1 MKRVLC
7 FILTS
12 ILILNTVIT
21 PEISARAQTADEAA
35 AGARAT
41 VATETD
47 TVDTA
52 ATRTAAM
59 SRADK
64 ILGLEEYDEYGIGE
78 SDADIYEY
86 QMNLTYPA
94 DYMVE
99 AARKNLGFEGCV
111 FILNN
116 IFQEDAT
123 LNFSYYYELV
133 LMSLLFEQAKDAS
146 FLDVNEVENQKEV
159 VELSQDFWEKFG
171 LESDVDDEIDA
182 LEKLK
187 KLSPDDFSQQEYL
200 DGLKNIKVLQENK
213 EILGIILEVAEDAA
227 DVLEYAQGLQRV
239 VDLRE
244 EIITFLGEMEKF
256 SDNEYMIRALE
267 DIREIYKA
275 QQTDPDNVENIIQ
288 KKASKRYLSRMIRNM
303 IGLGWDE
310 LVKKDPEF
318 FGVIDVVLGCEIF
331 TVEQL
336 LCPEALSDSYAKMSA
351 VWELEE
357 AAREALLDVGEKY
370 KQNRENV
377 TDVTRTLAGVF
388 DAGWNFFTVLLDAD
402 CLSTLLFTK
411 TFYSSGYYNILHN
424 YSGSE
429 DYEDYSKKI
438 KKYQDYLATWKN
450 NISLYMEGLKPEN
463 RKVDGAVF
471 NEYTT
476 EIAVGDVF
484 ILDMQLF
491 PEDASDQYVRYGIV
505 EEEDASE
512 QENTVEDKTVSDEQ
526 LVTENKYVKIEGNKL
541 TALLPGTVQIE
552 GIAGDSR
559 KRDVMTIDIAMGGMS
574 SKGLRFR
581 VEDGKAII
589 TGYEGTDTKVTV
601 EDYIQ
606 GVGSMAMFPV
616 TAIESFADED
626 GNNHTVKEIVLSPSV
641 TEISDRAFYQCSSLE
656 KINLENVEKVGDFAF
671 AECSSIKDVKLAKV
685 SEIGDA
691 AFMQC
696 NNLEEVAL
704 KNKND
709 TVIGSSVFAD
719 CSSLRK
725 VDLSESVLKIIPQN
739 FCSGC
744 SKLKEVIWS
753 ENLEGIQ
760 EGGFYKCGFE
770 EMVLP
775 ETIEFLG
782 PSAISGCKNLKILV
796 LPASINNMMESPLI
810 YQNSDNTLYYM
821 EKDSYVH
828 NLFRN
833 WINKGYHFYI
843 RMMEHLSTEKTA
855 YTISVGETITIP
867 YRKNPILTG
876 EVITFTSSDP
886 SIASITPDGILTAK
900 KPGTVVLTLISS
912 YGQTF
917 SGCKVTVTAGSGSGQ
932 NGSQSGA
939 GTGSGTP
946 GSSTN
951 SSAPSNGDSSSGGSS
966 SSTGQNGEGV
976 IKAKNIKKA
985 KKSKKIKTVTVGK
998 PVRLKVKLNPANATE
1013 KPVWTSS
1020 KPKVATVS
1028 PDGKVTPKKKGKTK
1042 ITAQIANGKKV
1053 TWKIKVKELKAKKIS
1068 LNKKKATL
1076 HAGETLKLKAKLK
1089 PKGSTAKIKWKSS
1102 KKKVASVS
1110 KNGTVTA
1117 RKKGKTVI
1125 TAQLPNGKKAKC
1137 KITVKK
1143 AAPQNGGS
1151 TGGNKNNGN
1160 TGGSNGQN
1168 HTGGNSNNS
1177 NTPGGGTVTQPGG
1190 DTGNRPG
1197 ENPGSGSGTSGDSQN
1212 PGGDSSGDENVPT
1225 KLTLATDN
1233 LTLKGRWQTITLSA
1247 EEETETSVGDELEIT
1262 AEPDSFYG
1270 DSQILD
1276 AEITEGNDMQR
1287 IHWSSADET
1296 IVKVYNGG
1304 LIRGVR
1310 TGTTTVTATTTDG
1323 TTAQCQVTV
1332 EDADLQWESSDTEVA
1347 EISSVDSDG
1356 RTAHITAGE
1365 EGTADITVYSG
1376 SYQSTCHLTVS
1387 ADGTDPEEPT
1397 DPTDPTDSTEP
1408 TEPTDPTDSTEPTE
1422 PTDPTDS
1429 TEPTEP
1435 TDPDDSNDPV
1445 NPDAQP
1451 ISTKEGLKA
1460 IANDLDGD
1468 YILTNDIDI
1477 SGENWTPIG
1486 TIEEPFKGTLDGDGH
1501 TISGLTIEGDPFTAA
1516 GEYHYGLFGKIEGSS
1531 SEEIAEISDLTLEG
1545 NITLNGSTNQVISTE
1560 ELSIKRRIHTGAFAG
1575 DANGWV
1581 RFNNCKSTVAI
1592 VADIIAQA
1600 EKDAVTLY
1608 AGGITGGSNA
1618 SSTIYFDKCV
1628 NEGTLNL
1635 QIHGGRS
1642 ADIYAGGIIGRGV
1655 INMVAENCQND
1666 GKVLVKAQ
1674 TAETETVWQS
1684 VTAIAGGISADL
1696 LIADIIGCSNH
1707 ADISCFA
1714 NMASVKSM
1722 MGDYCLAGG
1731 LIGWKREGNTIQEGS
1746 NMGKTSAS
1754 SPNEVIT
1761 TYSGE
1766 IYAYPVG

>member
-1 MKRVLC
+1 MKRVLG
-7 FILTS
+7 FILTL
-12 ILILNTVIT
+12 ILILNTVVT
-21 PEISARAQTADEAA
+21 PGISVRAEESSWMP
-35 AGARAT
+35 
-41 VATETD
+41 V
-47 TVDTA
+47 
-52 ATRTAAM
+52 RTSAM

-64 ILGLEEYDEYGIGE
+64 ILGLLEYDEHGISE

-86 QMNLTYPA
+86 QVNLKYPTA
-94 DYMVE
+94 YLVE
-99 AARKNLGFEGCV
+99 AAEERFGFTDLMTV
-111 FILNN
+111 VNKFNN
-116 IFQEDAT
+116 EEFRLHPE
-123 LNFSYYYELV
+123 YYYEAA
-133 LMSLLFEQAKDAS
+133 LMSLLFEQAGDSS
-146 FLDVNEVENQKEV
+146 FLECNQQDVLAES
-159 VELSQDFWEKFG
+159 SQAAGDLLNYAVGE
-171 LESDVDDEIDA
+171 EADA
-182 LEKLK
+182 LEELK
-187 KLSPDDFSQQEYL
+187 KEKPDKFTEQEYL
-200 DGLKNIKVLQENK
+200 DSLNGLKKIENGAVILSKILGYAQDAYDVVLYAKNLEKILNLQE
-213 EILGIILEVAEDAA
+213 ET
-227 DVLEYAQGLQRV
+227 
-239 VDLRE
+239 
-244 EIITFLGEMEKF
+244 ITFLMEMKSRTNDINIKTAIDTVLNVYEANQSRPDDLINIIIQMDSTTMAFEKLAWT
-256 SDNEYMIRALE
+256 ALE
-267 DIREIYKA
+267 TTWDVICASVPALKIIDLAVGISGFVSEYAFASDAISDAYAKLEAIFQLESIARETIKDMGEEYTNTRA
-275 QQTDPDNVENIIQ
+275 GGSDSVEELAEVFNV
-288 KKASKRYLSRMIRNM
+288 
-303 IGLGWDE
+303 GWD
-310 LVKKDPEF
+310 
-318 FGVIDVVLGCEIF
+318 
-331 TVEQL
+331 
-336 LCPEALSDSYAKMSA
+336 
-351 VWELEE
+351 
-357 AAREALLDVGEKY
+357 
-370 KQNRENV
+370 
-377 TDVTRTLAGVF
+377 
-388 DAGWNFFTVLLDAD
+388 FFTVLLDAD
-402 CLSTLLFTK
+402 CQASLFFAK
-411 TFYSSGYYNILHN
+411 ATFNAGVADFDIWALF
-424 YSGSE
+424 SGSGGYDE
-429 DYEDYSKKI
+429 FAGYI
-438 KKYQDYLATWKN
+438 RNYQGTIARWKN
-450 NISLYMEGLKPEN
+450 AVNMYMEGLKPEN
-463 RKVDGAVF
+463 RKVDGATFREDYV
-471 NEYTT
+471 EM
-476 EIAVGDVF
+476 EPGDTY
-484 ILDMQLF
+484 ILNMDLL
-491 PEDASDQYVRYGIV
+491 PEDAVDKYIRYGIV
-505 EEEDASE
+505 SDDRPAGDTGLVAS
-512 QENTVEDKTVSDEQ
+512 NDV
-526 LVTENKYVKIEGNKL
+526 VKIEGNKL
-541 TALLPGTVQIE
+541 TALAQGTVEIE
-552 GIAGDSR
+552 GLAGDVGM
-559 KRDVMTIDIAMGGMS
+559 RDTMIVYVGDDDMITSD
-574 SKGLRFR
+574 GLLYRI
-581 VEDGKAII
+581 EDGKRVII
-589 TGYEGTDTKVTV
+589 TGYEGDAARV
-601 EDYIQ
+601 EIPSYID
-606 GVGSMAMFPV
+606 GLPV
-616 TAIESFADED
+616 VEVETFTGENGRNI
-626 GNNHTVKEIVLSPSV
+626 TVKEVILPDSV
-641 TEISDRAFYQCSSLE
+641 TRIWNYAFYQCVSLQKINLEKVNYVGEYAFAYCSRLENVVFRSYPYLTALNQYAFAQCTSLQSIDLSSAGRMIPKGLCYGCTSLKKVIFPEDLLRIYDRAFY
-656 KINLENVEKVGDFAF
+656 N
-671 AECSSIKDVKLAKV
+671 
-685 SEIGDA
+685 
-691 AFMQC
+691 
-696 NNLEEVAL
+696 
-704 KNKND
+704 
-709 TVIGSSVFAD
+709 
-719 CSSLRK
+719 
-725 VDLSESVLKIIPQN
+725 
-739 FCSGC
+739 
-744 SKLKEVIWS
+744 
-753 ENLEGIQ
+753 
-760 EGGFYKCGFE
+760 CGFE
-770 EMVLP
+770 ELYLP
-775 ETIEFLG
+775 KYIMFLDEG
-782 PSAISGCKNLKILV
+782 CISHCENLRKIYIPDNSLV
-796 LPASINNMMESPLI
+796 IPDAPEQFINAE
-810 YQNSDNTLYYM
+810 DTVH
-821 EKDSYVH
+821 YVKEGSGIH
-828 NLFRN
+828 NLLEKWN
-833 WINKGYHFYI
+833 SEGYDFKI
-843 RMMEHLSTEKTA
+843 AFTREL
-855 YTISVGETITIP
+855 TIPQSSYRIAVGESVNVSYDQSPVMSDEIFI
-867 YRKNPILTG
+867 
-876 EVITFTSSDP
+876 FSSDRP
-886 SIASITPDGILTAK
+886 SIASITPDGVLTGI
-900 KPGTVVLTLISS
+900 KPGKTEIKVESS
-912 YGQTF
+912 YGQE
-917 SGCKVTVTAGSGSGQ
+917 SPRCEVTVTAGSGSGNNPGGGSGSSNSGTNPGEGSSGSGAGQ
-932 NGSQSGA
+932 NGSHS
-939 GTGSGTP
+939 GTGTSSGTS
-946 GSSTN
+946 GSSAN
-951 SSAPSNGDSSSGGSS
+951 SSAPSNGDSLSGGSS
-966 SSTGQNGEGV
+966 SNTGQNGKGV

-985 KKSKKIKTVTVGK
+985 KKSKKIKTATVGK
-998 PVRLKVKLNPANATE
+998 PVRLKVKLSPSNANE
-1013 KPVWTSS
+1013 KITWTSS

-1042 ITAQIANGKKV
+1042 ITARISNGKKV
-1053 TWKIKVKELKAKKIS
+1053 TWKIKVRELKAKKIS

-1102 KKKVASVS
+1102 KKKIASVS

-1117 RKKGKTVI
+1117 RKKGKAVI

-1137 KITVKK
+1137 KVTVKK

-1160 TGGSNGQN
+1160 TGGPNGQN
-1168 HTGGNSNNS
+1168 HTNGNSNNS

-1212 PGGDSSGDENVPT
+1212 PGGESSGDENVPT
-1225 KLTLATDN
+1225 KLTFATDN

-1247 EEETETSVGDELEIT
+1247 EEETEASVGEKLEIT

-1435 TDPDDSNDPV
+1435 TDPDDSDDPV
-1445 NPDAQP
+1445 NPDAQT
-1451 ISTKEGLKA
+1451 ISTKEDLKA

>member
-1 MKRVLC
+1 
-7 FILTS
+7 
-12 ILILNTVIT
+12 
-21 PEISARAQTADEAA
+21 
-35 AGARAT
+35 
-41 VATETD
+41 
-47 TVDTA
+47 
-52 ATRTAAM
+52 M
-59 SRADK
+59 S
-64 ILGLEEYDEYGIGE
+64 
-78 SDADIYEY
+78 
-86 QMNLTYPA
+86 
-94 DYMVE
+94 
-99 AARKNLGFEGCV
+99 
-111 FILNN
+111 
-116 IFQEDAT
+116 
-123 LNFSYYYELV
+123 
-133 LMSLLFEQAKDAS
+133 
-146 FLDVNEVENQKEV
+146 
-159 VELSQDFWEKFG
+159 
-171 LESDVDDEIDA
+171 
-182 LEKLK
+182 
-187 KLSPDDFSQQEYL
+187 
-200 DGLKNIKVLQENK
+200 
-213 EILGIILEVAEDAA
+213 EDAA
-227 DVLEYAQGLQRV
+227 DVLEYAQRLQSV

-244 EIITFLGEMEKF
+244 EIITFLEEMEKV

-267 DIREIYKA
+267 DIRTIYKA
-275 QQTDPDNVENIIQ
+275 QQTNPEIAKNIIQ
-288 KKASKRYLSRMIRNM
+288 SKTDKMSFRRMFRNM
-303 IGLGWDE
+303 IELGWNE
-310 LVKKDPEF
+310 ISKKDPAF
-318 FGVIDVVLGCEIF
+318 FVVDVVLGIEFF

-351 VWELEE
+351 IWELEE
-357 AAREALLDVGEKY
+357 AARAALLGVGERY
-370 KQNRENV
+370 EQNREVV
-377 TDVTRTLAGVF
+377 TEDTKTLAGIF

-402 CLSTLLFTK
+402 CQTTLLFTK
-411 TFYSSGYYNILHN
+411 TFYGSGYYNILHH

-429 DYEDYSKKI
+429 DYGDYSKKI
-438 KKYQDYLATWKN
+438 KKYQDSLAVWKN
-450 NISLYMEGLKPEN
+450 KISLYMEGLKPEN
-463 RKVDGAVF
+463 RKVDGAIF
-471 NEYTT
+471 SEKNT
-476 EIAVGDVF
+476 EIAVGDVY

-505 EEEDASE
+505 EGENVEE
-512 QENTVEDKTVSDEQ
+512 QENIAEDKTISDEK

-559 KRDVMTIDIAMGGMS
+559 QRDVMTINIAMGGVS

-606 GVGSMAMFPV
+606 GIGSMAMFPV

-626 GNNHTVKEIVLSPSV
+626 GNNDTVREIVLSSSV
-641 TEISDRAFYQCSSLE
+641 TEICDRAFYQCSSLE
-656 KINLENVEKVGDFAF
+656 KINLENVEKLGDFAF
-671 AECSSIKDVKLAKV
+671 AECKALKNVGLKNVL
-685 SEIGDA
+685 EIGDA

-696 NNLEEVAL
+696 DNLEEVAL
-704 KNKND
+704 KSKND
-709 TVIGSSVFAD
+709 IVIGSSVFAD
-719 CSSLRK
+719 CISLKK
-725 VDLSESVLKIIPQN
+725 VDLSESALKIIPQN

-744 SKLKEVIWS
+744 SGLKKIVWP

-775 ETIEFLG
+775 ETVEFLG

-796 LPASINNMMESPLI
+796 LPASINNMMEAP
-810 YQNSDNTLYYM
+810 YMYENSEDTLYYM
-821 EKDSYVH
+821 KKGSYVH
-828 NLFRN
+828 NLFRT
-833 WINKGYHFYI
+833 WINDGYSYFI
-843 RMMEHLSTEKTA
+843 RMMEHLSTEKNS
-855 YTISVGETITIP
+855 YSVFVGESLRIP
-867 YRKNPILTG
+867 FRKKPVLSD
-876 EVITFTSSDP
+876 EVITFTSSNP

-1028 PDGKVTPKKKGKTK
+1028 QDGKVTPKKKGKTK

-1068 LNKKKATL
+1068 FNKKKATL

-1089 PKGSTAKIKWKSS
+1089 PKGSTAKTKWKSS

-1117 RKKGKTVI
+1117 RKKGKAVI

-1177 NTPGGGTVTQPGG
+1177 NDPGGSTVTQPGG

-1212 PGGDSSGDENVPT
+1212 PGGDSSGDEKVPT
-1225 KLTLATDN
+1225 RLTLATDN
-1233 LTLKGRWQTITLSA
+1233 LTLKGRWQTITLSV
-1247 EEETETSVGDELEIT
+1247 EEETEASVGEELAIT

-1323 TTAQCQVTV
+1323 TTAQCQVIV

-1356 RTAHITAGE
+1356 RTAHITARK
-1365 EGTADITVYSG
+1365 EGVADITVYSG

-1397 DPTDPTDSTEP
+1397 DPTDSTEPTEPTGPTDSTEP

-1429 TEPTEP
+1429 TEDPTGP

-1451 ISTKEGLKA
+1451 ISTKEDLKA

-1468 YILTNDIDI
+1468 YILANDIDI

-1486 TIEEPFKGTLDGDGH
+1486 TKEKPFTGTLDGNGY
-1501 TISGLTIEGDPFTAA
+1501 TISGLTIKEDSFTPTGD
-1516 GEYHYGLFGKIEGSS
+1516 GYYDSYYGLFGMTNGGRNTDNLV
-1531 SEEIAEISDLTLEG
+1531 DL
-1545 NITLNGSTNQVISTE
+1545 
-1560 ELSIKRRIHTGAFAG
+1560 
-1575 DANGWV
+1575 
-1581 RFNNCKSTVAI
+1581 
-1592 VADIIAQA
+1592 
-1600 EKDAVTLY
+1600 
-1608 AGGITGGSNA
+1608 GGIVGNLLMTN
-1618 SSTIYFDKCV
+1618 
-1628 NEGTLNL
+1628 TLMQCEN
-1635 QIHGGRS
+1635 
-1642 ADIYAGGIIGRGV
+1642 RG
-1655 INMVAENCQND
+1655 N
-1666 GKVLVKAQ
+1666 
-1674 TAETETVWQS
+1674 
-1684 VTAIAGGISADL
+1684 VTAYADVKTDSSV
-1696 LIADIIGCSNH
+1696 IRF
-1707 ADISCFA
+1707 SC
-1714 NMASVKSM
+1714 V
-1722 MGDYCLAGG
+1722 AGG
-1731 LIGWKREGNTIQEGS
+1731 LIGLSGENITITDSVNTGTI
-1746 NMGKTSAS
+1746 TAD
-1754 SPNEVIT
+1754 SPNPSIEA
-1761 TYSGE
+1761 SCGE
-1766 IYAYPVG
+1766 LQGLIR

>member
-331 TVEQL
+331 MVEQL

-833 WINKGYHFYI
+833 WINEGYHFYI

-900 KPGTVVLTLISS
+900 KPGTVVLTLISP

-951 SSAPSNGDSSSGGSS
+951 SSAPSNGDSSSGGFS

-1028 PDGKVTPKKKGKTK
+1028 QDGKVTPEKKGKTK

-1076 HAGETLKLKAKLK
+1076 HPGETLKLKAKLK

-1117 RKKGKTVI
+1117 RKKGKAVI

-1143 AAPQNGGS
+1143 AALQNGGS

-1177 NTPGGGTVTQPGG
+1177 NAPGGGTVTQPGG
-1190 DTGNRPG
+1190 D
-1197 ENPGSGSGTSGDSQN
+1197 SGTSGDSQN
-1212 PGGDSSGDENVPT
+1212 PGGSDTPGGDSQNPGGDSSDEENVPT
-1225 KLTLATDN
+1225 KLTLATDD

-1247 EEETETSVGDELEIT
+1247 GEETEASVGEELAIT

-1356 RTAHITAGE
+1356 RTAHITARKDGV
-1365 EGTADITVYSG
+1365 ADITVYSG

-1408 TEPTDPTDSTEPTE
+1408 TEPTDPTDSTE
-1422 PTDPTDS
+1422 DPTG
-1429 TEPTEP
+1429 P
-1435 TDPDDSNDPV
+1435 TDPDDSDDPV
-1445 NPDAQP
+1445 NPDAKP
-1451 ISTKEGLKA
+1451 ISTAEDLKA

-1468 YILTNDIDI
+1468 YILTDDIDI

-1486 TIEEPFKGTLDGDGH
+1486 TREEPFKGTLDGDGH
-1501 TISGLTIEGDPFTAA
+1501 TISGLTIEEDSFTPT
-1516 GEYHYGLFGKIEGSS
+1516 GTDYYSNHYYYGLFGMV
-1531 SEEIAEISDLTLEG
+1531 AYQVEISHLTVQGKIVITETAEDETIKDRDIFVG
-1545 NITLNGSTNQVISTE
+1545 GFVGDAKRDVQFVDCTSKVNITVNIKQTENGSTTVRAGGINGGDTENNVHIYFTDCCNEGDLDVQIQGRTAWAVIGG
-1560 ELSIKRRIHTGAFAG
+1560 LQG
-1575 DANGWV
+1575 DAGVDVN
-1581 RFNNCKSTVAI
+1581 FYNCKNSGEIRGNGQASSGGVA
-1592 VADIIAQA
+1592 V
-1600 EKDAVTLY
+1600 Y
-1608 AGGITGGSNA
+1608 AGGIVGRFLVSHELLQCENHGDVTAFADTKADDS
-1618 SSTIYFDKCV
+1618 V
-1628 NEGTLNL
+1628 VGTF
-1635 QIHGGRS
+1635 HS
-1642 ADIYAGGIIGRGV
+1642 VAGGIIGYSGKAAV
-1655 INMVAENCQND
+1655 VVTDPLNTGIITAYSQNPKVKVA
-1666 GKVLVKAQ
+1666 
-1674 TAETETVWQS
+1674 
-1684 VTAIAGGISADL
+1684 
-1696 LIADIIGCSNH
+1696 
-1707 ADISCFA
+1707 
-1714 NMASVKSM
+1714 
-1722 MGDYCLAGG
+1722 
-1731 LIGWKREGNTIQEGS
+1731 
-1746 NMGKTSAS
+1746 
-1754 SPNEVIT
+1754 
-1761 TYSGE
+1761 SGE
-1766 IYAYPVG
+1766 IQGKIVQEPW

>member
-1 MKRVLC
+1 MKRVLG
-7 FILTS
+7 FILTW
-12 ILILNTVIT
+12 ILILNTVVT
-21 PEISARAQTADEAA
+21 PGISARAEESSQTP
-35 AGARAT
+35 
-41 VATETD
+41 V
-47 TVDTA
+47 
-52 ATRTAAM
+52 RTYAM

-64 ILGLEEYDEYGIGE
+64 ILGLEQYDEYGISE

-86 QMNLTYPA
+86 QMNLKYPA

-133 LMSLLFEQAKDAS
+133 LMSLLFEQTKDAS

-159 VELSQDFWEKFG
+159 VELSQDFLEKFG

-182 LEKLK
+182 LK
-187 KLSPDDFSQQEYL
+187 KLENLLPDDFSQQDYL
-200 DGLKNIKVLQENK
+200 DGLKKIKVLQENK
-213 EILGIILEVAEDAA
+213 EILGIILSMSEDAA
-227 DVLEYAQGLQRV
+227 DVLEYAQRLQSV

-244 EIITFLGEMEKF
+244 EIITFLEEMEKV

-267 DIREIYKA
+267 DIRTIYKA
-275 QQTDPDNVENIIQ
+275 QQTNPEIAKNIIQ
-288 KKASKRYLSRMIRNM
+288 SKTDKMSFRRMFRNM
-303 IGLGWDE
+303 IELGWNE
-310 LVKKDPEF
+310 ISKKDPAF
-318 FGVIDVVLGCEIF
+318 FVVDVVLGIEFF

-351 VWELEE
+351 IWELEE
-357 AAREALLDVGEKY
+357 AARAALLGVGERY
-370 KQNRENV
+370 EQNREVV
-377 TDVTRTLAGVF
+377 TEDTKTLAGIF

-402 CLSTLLFTK
+402 CQTTLLFTK
-411 TFYSSGYYNILHN
+411 TFYGSGYYNILHH
-424 YSGSE
+424 YSDSE
-429 DYEDYSKKI
+429 DYGDYSKKI
-438 KKYQDYLATWKN
+438 KKYQDSLAVWKN
-450 NISLYMEGLKPEN
+450 KISLYMEGLKPEN
-463 RKVDGAVF
+463 RKVDGAIF
-471 NEYTT
+471 SEKNT
-476 EIAVGDVF
+476 EIAVGDVY

-505 EEEDASE
+505 EGENVEE
-512 QENTVEDKTVSDEQ
+512 QENIAEDKTISDEK

-559 KRDVMTIDIAMGGMS
+559 QRDVMTINIAMGGVS

-606 GVGSMAMFPV
+606 GIGSMAMFPV

-626 GNNHTVKEIVLSPSV
+626 GNNDTVREIVLSSSV
-641 TEISDRAFYQCSSLE
+641 TEICDRAFYQCSSLE
-656 KINLENVEKVGDFAF
+656 KINLENVEKLGDFAF
-671 AECSSIKDVKLAKV
+671 AECKALKNVGLKNVL
-685 SEIGDA
+685 EIGDA

-696 NNLEEVAL
+696 DNLEEVAL
-704 KNKND
+704 KSKND
-709 TVIGSSVFAD
+709 IVIGSSVFAD
-719 CSSLRK
+719 CISLKK
-725 VDLSESVLKIIPQN
+725 VDLSESALKIIPQN

-744 SKLKEVIWS
+744 SGLKKIVWP

-775 ETIEFLG
+775 ETVEFLG

-796 LPASINNMMESPLI
+796 LPASINNMMEAP
-810 YQNSDNTLYYM
+810 YMYENSEDTLYYM
-821 EKDSYVH
+821 KKGSYVH
-828 NLFRN
+828 NLFRT
-833 WINKGYHFYI
+833 WINDGYSYFI
-843 RMMEHLSTEKTA
+843 RMMEHLSTEKNS
-855 YTISVGETITIP
+855 YSVFVGESLRIP
-867 YRKNPILTG
+867 FRKKPVLSD

-886 SIASITPDGILTAK
+886 SIASITLDGMLTGK
-900 KPGTVVLTLISS
+900 KPGTVTLSLKSS

-917 SGCKVTVTAGSGSGQ
+917 SGCKVTVTADSGSAGSG
-932 NGSQSGA
+932 NAGSTA
-939 GTGSGTP
+939 P
-946 GSSTN
+946 GSSAN
-951 SSAPSNGDSSSGGSS
+951 SSAPSNGDYSSGGSS
-966 SSTGQNGEGV
+966 SNTGQNGKGV
-976 IKAKNIKKA
+976 IKAKNIKKT
-985 KKSKKIKTVTVGK
+985 KKSKQIKTAAVGK
-998 PVRLKVKLNPANATE
+998 PVRLKVKLSPANATE

-1028 PDGKVTPKKKGKTK
+1028 QDGKVTPKKKGKTK

-1076 HAGETLKLKAKLK
+1076 HAGETLKLKTKLK

-1110 KNGTVTA
+1110 KSGTVTA
-1117 RKKGKTVI
+1117 RKKGKAVI
-1125 TAQLPNGKKAKC
+1125 MAQLPNGKKAKC

-1177 NTPGGGTVTQPGG
+1177 NAPGGSTVTQPGG

-1247 EEETETSVGDELEIT
+1247 EEETEASVGEELAIT

-1323 TTAQCQVTV
+1323 TTAQCQVIV

-1356 RTAHITAGE
+1356 RTAHITARK
-1365 EGTADITVYSG
+1365 EGVADITVYSG

-1397 DPTDPTDSTEP
+1397 DPTDSTEP
-1408 TEPTDPTDSTEPTE
+1408 TEPTG
-1422 PTDPTDS
+1422 PTDS

-1451 ISTKEGLKA
+1451 ISTKEDLKA

-1468 YILTNDIDI
+1468 YILANDIDI

-1486 TIEEPFKGTLDGDGH
+1486 TKEKPFTGTLDGNGY
-1501 TISGLTIEGDPFTAA
+1501 TISGLTIKEDSFTPTGD
-1516 GEYHYGLFGKIEGSS
+1516 GYYDSYYGLFGMTNGGRNTDNLV
-1531 SEEIAEISDLTLEG
+1531 DL
-1545 NITLNGSTNQVISTE
+1545 
-1560 ELSIKRRIHTGAFAG
+1560 
-1575 DANGWV
+1575 
-1581 RFNNCKSTVAI
+1581 
-1592 VADIIAQA
+1592 
-1600 EKDAVTLY
+1600 
-1608 AGGITGGSNA
+1608 GGIVGNLLMTN
-1618 SSTIYFDKCV
+1618 
-1628 NEGTLNL
+1628 TLMQCEN
-1635 QIHGGRS
+1635 HG
-1642 ADIYAGGIIGRGV
+1642 
-1655 INMVAENCQND
+1655 N
-1666 GKVLVKAQ
+1666 
-1674 TAETETVWQS
+1674 
-1684 VTAIAGGISADL
+1684 VTAYADVKTDSSV
-1696 LIADIIGCSNH
+1696 IRF
-1707 ADISCFA
+1707 SC
-1714 NMASVKSM
+1714 V
-1722 MGDYCLAGG
+1722 AGG
-1731 LIGWKREGNTIQEGS
+1731 LIGLSGENITITDSVNTGTI
-1746 NMGKTSAS
+1746 TAD
-1754 SPNEVIT
+1754 SPNPSIEA
-1761 TYSGE
+1761 SCGE
-1766 IYAYPVG
+1766 LQGLIR

>member
-1 MKRVLC
+1 MKRVLG
-7 FILTS
+7 FILTL
-12 ILILNTVIT
+12 ILILNTVVT
-21 PEISARAQTADEAA
+21 PGISVRAEESSWMP
-35 AGARAT
+35 
-41 VATETD
+41 V
-47 TVDTA
+47 
-52 ATRTAAM
+52 RTSAM

-64 ILGLEEYDEYGIGE
+64 ILGLLEYDEHGISE

-86 QMNLTYPA
+86 QVNLKYPTA
-94 DYMVE
+94 YLVE
-99 AARKNLGFEGCV
+99 AAEERFGFTDLMTV
-111 FILNN
+111 VNKFNN
-116 IFQEDAT
+116 EEFRLHPE
-123 LNFSYYYELV
+123 YYYEAA
-133 LMSLLFEQAKDAS
+133 LMSLLFEQAGDSS
-146 FLDVNEVENQKEV
+146 FLECNQQDVLAES
-159 VELSQDFWEKFG
+159 SQAAGDLLNYAVGE
-171 LESDVDDEIDA
+171 EADA
-182 LEKLK
+182 LEELK
-187 KLSPDDFSQQEYL
+187 KEKPDKFTEQEYL
-200 DGLKNIKVLQENK
+200 DSLNGLKKIENGAVILSKILGYAQDAYDVVLYAKNLEKILNLQE
-213 EILGIILEVAEDAA
+213 ET
-227 DVLEYAQGLQRV
+227 
-239 VDLRE
+239 
-244 EIITFLGEMEKF
+244 ITFLMEMKNRTNDINIKTAIDTVLNVYEANQSRPDDLINIIIQMDSTTMAFEKLAWT
-256 SDNEYMIRALE
+256 ALE
-267 DIREIYKA
+267 TTWDVICASVPALKIIDLAVGISGFVSEYAFASDAISDAYAKLEAIFQLESIARETIKDMGEEYINTRA
-275 QQTDPDNVENIIQ
+275 GGSDSVEELAEVFNV
-288 KKASKRYLSRMIRNM
+288 
-303 IGLGWDE
+303 GWD
-310 LVKKDPEF
+310 
-318 FGVIDVVLGCEIF
+318 
-331 TVEQL
+331 
-336 LCPEALSDSYAKMSA
+336 
-351 VWELEE
+351 
-357 AAREALLDVGEKY
+357 
-370 KQNRENV
+370 
-377 TDVTRTLAGVF
+377 
-388 DAGWNFFTVLLDAD
+388 FFTVLLDAD
-402 CLSTLLFTK
+402 CQASLFFAK
-411 TFYSSGYYNILHN
+411 ATFNAGVADFDIWALF
-424 YSGSE
+424 SGSGGYDE
-429 DYEDYSKKI
+429 FAGYI
-438 KKYQDYLATWKN
+438 RNYQGTIARWKN
-450 NISLYMEGLKPEN
+450 AVNMYMEGLKPEN
-463 RKVDGAVF
+463 RKVDGATFREDYV
-471 NEYTT
+471 EM
-476 EIAVGDVF
+476 EPGDTY
-484 ILDMQLF
+484 ILNMDLL
-491 PEDASDQYVRYGIV
+491 PEDAVDKYIRYGIV
-505 EEEDASE
+505 SDDRPAGDTGLVAS
-512 QENTVEDKTVSDEQ
+512 NDV
-526 LVTENKYVKIEGNKL
+526 VKIEGNKL
-541 TALLPGTVQIE
+541 TALAQGTVEIE
-552 GIAGDSR
+552 GLAGDVGM
-559 KRDVMTIDIAMGGMS
+559 RDTMIVYVGDDDMITSD
-574 SKGLRFR
+574 GLLYRI
-581 VEDGKAII
+581 EDGKRVII
-589 TGYEGTDTKVTV
+589 TGYEGDAARV
-601 EDYIQ
+601 EIPAYID
-606 GVGSMAMFPV
+606 GLPV
-616 TAIESFADED
+616 VEVETFTGENGRNI
-626 GNNHTVKEIVLSPSV
+626 TVKEVILPDSV
-641 TEISDRAFYQCSSLE
+641 TRIWNYAFYQCISLQ
-656 KINLENVEKVGDFAF
+656 KINLEKVNYVGEYAF
-671 AECSSIKDVKLAKV
+671 AYCSRLENV
-685 SEIGDA
+685 
-691 AFMQC
+691 AFWSYPYLTVLNQYAFAQC
-696 NNLEEVAL
+696 
-704 KNKND
+704 
-709 TVIGSSVFAD
+709 T
-719 CSSLRK
+719 SLQAI
-725 VDLSESVLKIIPQN
+725 DLSSAGRMIPKGLCYGCTSLK
-739 FCSGC
+739 
-744 SKLKEVIWS
+744 KVIFP
-753 ENLEGIQ
+753 EDLLRIYDKA
-760 EGGFYKCGFE
+760 FYNCGFE
-770 EMVLP
+770 ELYLP
-775 ETIEFLG
+775 KYIMFLDEG
-782 PSAISGCKNLKILV
+782 CISHCENLRKIYIPDNSLV
-796 LPASINNMMESPLI
+796 IPDAPEQFINAEDTVHYVVEGSMI
-810 YQNSDNTLYYM
+810 HDTLERWNNEGYNFKIAFVEEYPDGL
-821 EKDSYVH
+821 EDS
-828 NLFRN
+828 
-833 WINKGYHFYI
+833 G
-843 RMMEHLSTEKTA
+843 
-855 YTISVGETITIP
+855 
-867 YRKNPILTG
+867 
-876 EVITFTSSDP
+876 SSDLG
-886 SIASITPDGILTAK
+886 SSDDEKNDG
-900 KPGTVVLTLISS
+900 
-912 YGQTF
+912 Q
-917 SGCKVTVTAGSGSGQ
+917 SGSDTDQGGNQSGSGQ

-946 GSSTN
+946 GSSIN
-951 SSAPSNGDSSSGGSS
+951 SSAPSNGDSSSGDSS
-966 SSTGQNGEGV
+966 SNTGQNGRGV
-976 IKAKNIKKA
+976 IKAKNIKKT
-985 KKSKKIKTVTVGK
+985 KKSKQIKTATVGK
-998 PVRLKVKLNPANATE
+998 PVRLKVKLSPANATE

-1028 PDGKVTPKKKGKTK
+1028 QDGKVTPKKKGKTK

-1076 HAGETLKLKAKLK
+1076 HAGETLKLNAKLK

-1117 RKKGKTVI
+1117 RKKGKAVI

-1143 AAPQNGGS
+1143 AALQNGGS

-1168 HTGGNSNNS
+1168 HIGGNSNSS
-1177 NTPGGGTVTQPGG
+1177 NTPGGSAVTQPGG
-1190 DTGNRPG
+1190 GTGNSPG
-1197 ENPGSGSGTSGDSQN
+1197 ENPGGGSGTSGESQN
-1212 PGGDSSGDENVPT
+1212 PGGESSGDENVPT

-1247 EEETETSVGDELEIT
+1247 QEETEVSVGEELEIT
-1262 AEPDSFYG
+1262 AEPDRFYG

>member
-1 MKRVLC
+1 MKRVLG
-7 FILTS
+7 FILTL
-12 ILILNTVIT
+12 ILILNTVVT
-21 PEISARAQTADEAA
+21 PGISVRAEESSWMP
-35 AGARAT
+35 
-41 VATETD
+41 V
-47 TVDTA
+47 
-52 ATRTAAM
+52 RTSAM

-64 ILGLEEYDEYGIGE
+64 ILGLLEYDEHGISE

-86 QMNLTYPA
+86 QVNLKYPTA
-94 DYMVE
+94 YLVE
-99 AARKNLGFEGCV
+99 AAEERFGFTDLMTV
-111 FILNN
+111 VNKFNN
-116 IFQEDAT
+116 EEFRLHPE
-123 LNFSYYYELV
+123 YYYEAA
-133 LMSLLFEQAKDAS
+133 LMSLLFEQAGDSS
-146 FLDVNEVENQKEV
+146 FLECNQQDVLAESSQAAGSLLGFAVGQEKE
-159 VELSQDFWEKFG
+159 
-171 LESDVDDEIDA
+171 A
-182 LEKLK
+182 LEELK
-187 KLSPDDFSQQEYL
+187 KEKPDKFTEQEYL
-200 DGLKNIKVLQENK
+200 DSLNGINKIENGAV
-213 EILGIILEVAEDAA
+213 ILSKI
-227 DVLEYAQGLQRV
+227 LEYAQDAYDVVLYAKNLEKILNLQ
-239 VDLRE
+239 E
-244 EIITFLGEMEKF
+244 ETITFLTEMKSRTNDINIKTAIDTVLNVYEANQSRPDDLINIIIQMDSTTMAFEKLAWT
-256 SDNEYMIRALE
+256 ALE
-267 DIREIYKA
+267 TTWDVICASVPALKIIDLAVGISGFVSEYAFASDAISDAYAKLEAIFQLESIARETIKDMGEEYINTRA
-275 QQTDPDNVENIIQ
+275 DSSDRIEELAEVFNV
-288 KKASKRYLSRMIRNM
+288 
-303 IGLGWDE
+303 GWD
-310 LVKKDPEF
+310 
-318 FGVIDVVLGCEIF
+318 
-331 TVEQL
+331 
-336 LCPEALSDSYAKMSA
+336 
-351 VWELEE
+351 
-357 AAREALLDVGEKY
+357 
-370 KQNRENV
+370 
-377 TDVTRTLAGVF
+377 
-388 DAGWNFFTVLLDAD
+388 FFTVLLDAD
-402 CLSTLLFTK
+402 CQASLLFAK
-411 TFYSSGYYNILHN
+411 ATFNAGVADFDIWTLF
-424 YSGSE
+424 SGSGGYDE
-429 DYEDYSKKI
+429 FAGYI
-438 KKYQDYLATWKN
+438 RNYQGTIARWKN
-450 NISLYMEGLKPEN
+450 AVNMYMEGLKPEN
-463 RKVDGAVF
+463 RKVDGATFREDYV
-471 NEYTT
+471 EM
-476 EIAVGDVF
+476 EPGDTY
-484 ILDMQLF
+484 ILNMDLL
-491 PEDASDQYVRYGIV
+491 PEDAVDKYIRYGIV
-505 EEEDASE
+505 SDDRPAGDTGLVAS
-512 QENTVEDKTVSDEQ
+512 NDV
-526 LVTENKYVKIEGNKL
+526 VKIEGNKL
-541 TALLPGTVQIE
+541 TALAQGTVEIE
-552 GIAGDSR
+552 GLAGDVGM
-559 KRDVMTIDIAMGGMS
+559 RDTMIVYVGDDDMITSD
-574 SKGLRFR
+574 GLLYRI
-581 VEDGKAII
+581 EDGKRVII
-589 TGYEGTDTKVTV
+589 TGYEGDAARV
-601 EDYIQ
+601 EIPAYID
-606 GVGSMAMFPV
+606 GLPV
-616 TAIESFADED
+616 VEVETFTGENGRNI
-626 GNNHTVKEIVLSPSV
+626 TVKEVILPDSV
-641 TEISDRAFYQCSSLE
+641 TRIWNYAFYQCVSLQKINLEKVNYVGEYAFAYCSRLENVAFWSYPYMTVLNQYAFAQCTSLQAIDLSSAGRMIPKGLCYGCTSLKKVIFPEDLLRIYDRAFY
-656 KINLENVEKVGDFAF
+656 N
-671 AECSSIKDVKLAKV
+671 
-685 SEIGDA
+685 
-691 AFMQC
+691 
-696 NNLEEVAL
+696 
-704 KNKND
+704 
-709 TVIGSSVFAD
+709 
-719 CSSLRK
+719 
-725 VDLSESVLKIIPQN
+725 
-739 FCSGC
+739 
-744 SKLKEVIWS
+744 
-753 ENLEGIQ
+753 
-760 EGGFYKCGFE
+760 CGFE
-770 EMVLP
+770 ELYLP
-775 ETIEFLG
+775 ELVMFLDD
-782 PSAISGCKNLKILV
+782 SCISHCENLK
-796 LPASINNMMESPLI
+796 
-810 YQNSDNTLYYM
+810 
-821 EKDSYVH
+821 K
-828 NLFRN
+828 
-833 WINKGYHFYI
+833 FYI
-843 RMMEHLSTEKTA
+843 PDGYVVVPDDPEQFINSEDTVHYVVEGSMIHDTLERWNNEGYNFKIAFVEEYPDGLEDS
-855 YTISVGETITIP
+855 G
-867 YRKNPILTG
+867 
-876 EVITFTSSDP
+876 SSDLG
-886 SIASITPDGILTAK
+886 SFDDEKNDGQSGSDT
-900 KPGTVVLTLISS
+900 
-912 YGQTF
+912 GQ
-917 SGCKVTVTAGSGSGQ
+917 GGNQSGSGQ

-966 SSTGQNGEGV
+966 SSTGQNGERV

-985 KKSKKIKTVTVGK
+985 KKSKKIKTATVGK
-998 PVRLKVKLNPANATE
+998 PVRLKVKLSPANATE

-1028 PDGKVTPKKKGKTK
+1028 QDGKVTPKKKGKTK

-1117 RKKGKTVI
+1117 RKKGKAVI

-1160 TGGSNGQN
+1160 TGGPNGQN
-1168 HTGGNSNNS
+1168 HTNGNSNNGNTNSS

-1247 EEETETSVGDELEIT
+1247 EEETEASVGEELAIT
-1262 AEPDSFYG
+1262 AESDSFYG

-1323 TTAQCQVTV
+1323 TTAECQVTV

>member
-1 MKRVLC
+1 MKRVLG
-7 FILTS
+7 FILTL
-12 ILILNTVIT
+12 ILILNTVVT
-21 PEISARAQTADEAA
+21 PGISVRAEESSWMP
-35 AGARAT
+35 
-41 VATETD
+41 V
-47 TVDTA
+47 
-52 ATRTAAM
+52 RTSAM

-64 ILGLEEYDEYGIGE
+64 ILGLLEYDEHGISE

-86 QMNLTYPA
+86 QVNLKYPTA
-94 DYMVE
+94 YLVE
-99 AARKNLGFEGCV
+99 AAEERFGFTDLMTV
-111 FILNN
+111 VNKFNN
-116 IFQEDAT
+116 EEFRLHPE
-123 LNFSYYYELV
+123 YYYEAA
-133 LMSLLFEQAKDAS
+133 LMSLLFEQAGDSS
-146 FLDVNEVENQKEV
+146 FLECNQQDVLAES
-159 VELSQDFWEKFG
+159 SQAAGDLLNYAVGE
-171 LESDVDDEIDA
+171 EADA
-182 LEKLK
+182 LEELK
-187 KLSPDDFSQQEYL
+187 KEKPDKFTEQEYL
-200 DGLKNIKVLQENK
+200 DSLNGLKKIENGAVILSKILGYAQDAYDVVLYAKNLEKILNLQE
-213 EILGIILEVAEDAA
+213 ET
-227 DVLEYAQGLQRV
+227 
-239 VDLRE
+239 
-244 EIITFLGEMEKF
+244 ITFLMEMKSRTNDINIKTAIDTVLNVYEANQSRPDDLINIIIQMDSTTMAFEKLAWT
-256 SDNEYMIRALE
+256 ALE
-267 DIREIYKA
+267 TTWDVICASVPALKIIDLAVGISGFVSEYAFASDAISDAYAKLEAIFQLESIARETIKDMGEEYINTRA
-275 QQTDPDNVENIIQ
+275 DSSDRIEELAEVFNV
-288 KKASKRYLSRMIRNM
+288 
-303 IGLGWDE
+303 GWD
-310 LVKKDPEF
+310 
-318 FGVIDVVLGCEIF
+318 
-331 TVEQL
+331 
-336 LCPEALSDSYAKMSA
+336 
-351 VWELEE
+351 
-357 AAREALLDVGEKY
+357 
-370 KQNRENV
+370 
-377 TDVTRTLAGVF
+377 
-388 DAGWNFFTVLLDAD
+388 FFTVLLDAD
-402 CLSTLLFTK
+402 CQASLLFAK
-411 TFYSSGYYNILHN
+411 ATFNAGVADFDIWALF
-424 YSGSE
+424 SGSGGYDE
-429 DYEDYSKKI
+429 FAGYI
-438 KKYQDYLATWKN
+438 RNYQGTIARWKN
-450 NISLYMEGLKPEN
+450 AVNMYMEGLKPEN
-463 RKVDGAVF
+463 RKVDGATFREDYV
-471 NEYTT
+471 EM
-476 EIAVGDVF
+476 EPGDTY
-484 ILDMQLF
+484 ILNMDLL
-491 PEDASDQYVRYGIV
+491 PEDAVDKYIRYGIV
-505 EEEDASE
+505 SDNRPAGDTGLVAS
-512 QENTVEDKTVSDEQ
+512 NDV
-526 LVTENKYVKIEGNKL
+526 VKIEGNKL
-541 TALLPGTVQIE
+541 TALAQGTVEIE
-552 GIAGDSR
+552 GLAGDVGM
-559 KRDVMTIDIAMGGMS
+559 RDTMIVYVGDDDMITSD
-574 SKGLRFR
+574 GLLYRI
-581 VEDGKAII
+581 EDGKRVII
-589 TGYEGTDTKVTV
+589 TGYEGDAARV
-601 EDYIQ
+601 EIPAYID
-606 GVGSMAMFPV
+606 GLPV
-616 TAIESFADED
+616 VEVETFTGENGRNI
-626 GNNHTVKEIVLSPSV
+626 TVKEVILPDSV
-641 TEISDRAFYQCSSLE
+641 TRIWNYAFYQCISLQKINLEKVNYVGEYAFAYCSRLENVAFWSYPYLTVLNQYAFAQCTSLQAIDLSSAGRMIPKGLCYGCTSLKKVIFPEDLLRIYDRAFY
-656 KINLENVEKVGDFAF
+656 N
-671 AECSSIKDVKLAKV
+671 
-685 SEIGDA
+685 
-691 AFMQC
+691 
-696 NNLEEVAL
+696 
-704 KNKND
+704 
-709 TVIGSSVFAD
+709 
-719 CSSLRK
+719 
-725 VDLSESVLKIIPQN
+725 
-739 FCSGC
+739 
-744 SKLKEVIWS
+744 
-753 ENLEGIQ
+753 
-760 EGGFYKCGFE
+760 CGFE
-770 EMVLP
+770 ELYLP
-775 ETIEFLG
+775 KYIMFLDEG
-782 PSAISGCKNLKILV
+782 CISHCENLRKIYIPDNSLV
-796 LPASINNMMESPLI
+796 IPDAPEQFINAE
-810 YQNSDNTLYYM
+810 DTVH
-821 EKDSYVH
+821 YVKEGSGIH
-828 NLFRN
+828 NLLEKWN
-833 WINKGYHFYI
+833 SEGYDFKI
-843 RMMEHLSTEKTA
+843 AFTREL
-855 YTISVGETITIP
+855 TIPQSSYRIAVGESVNVSYDQSPVMSDEIFI
-867 YRKNPILTG
+867 
-876 EVITFTSSDP
+876 FSSDRP
-886 SIASITPDGILTAK
+886 SIASITPDGVLTGI
-900 KPGTVVLTLISS
+900 KPGKTEIKVESS
-912 YGQTF
+912 YGQE
-917 SGCKVTVTAGSGSGQ
+917 SPRCEVTVTAGSGSGNNPGGGSGSSNSGTNPGEGSSGSGAGQ
-932 NGSQSGA
+932 NGSRS
-939 GTGSGTP
+939 GTGTSSGTS
-946 GSSTN
+946 GSSAN
-951 SSAPSNGDSSSGGSS
+951 SSAPSNGDSLSGGSS
-966 SSTGQNGEGV
+966 SNTGQNGKGV

-985 KKSKKIKTVTVGK
+985 KKSKKIKTATVGK
-998 PVRLKVKLNPANATE
+998 PVRLKVKLSPSNANE
-1013 KPVWTSS
+1013 KITWTSS

-1042 ITAQIANGKKV
+1042 ITARISNGKKV
-1053 TWKIKVKELKAKKIS
+1053 TWKIKVRELKAKKIS

-1102 KKKVASVS
+1102 KKKIASVS

-1117 RKKGKTVI
+1117 RKKGKAVI

-1137 KITVKK
+1137 KVTVKK

-1160 TGGSNGQN
+1160 TGGPNGQN
-1168 HTGGNSNNS
+1168 HTNGNSNNS

-1225 KLTLATDN
+1225 KLTFATDN

-1247 EEETETSVGDELEIT
+1247 EEETEASVGEKLEIT

-1397 DPTDPTDSTEP
+1397 D
-1408 TEPTDPTDSTEPTE
+1408 

>member
-1 MKRVLC
+1 MKRVLG
-7 FILTS
+7 FILTL
-12 ILILNTVIT
+12 ILILNTVVT
-21 PEISARAQTADEAA
+21 PGISVRAEESSWMP
-35 AGARAT
+35 
-41 VATETD
+41 V
-47 TVDTA
+47 
-52 ATRTAAM
+52 RTSAM

-64 ILGLEEYDEYGIGE
+64 ILGLLEYDEHGISE

-86 QMNLTYPA
+86 QVNLKYPTA
-94 DYMVE
+94 YLVE
-99 AARKNLGFEGCV
+99 AAEERFGFTDLMTV
-111 FILNN
+111 VNKFNN
-116 IFQEDAT
+116 EEFRLHPE
-123 LNFSYYYELV
+123 YYYEAA
-133 LMSLLFEQAKDAS
+133 LMSLLFEQAGDSS
-146 FLDVNEVENQKEV
+146 FLECNQQDVLAES
-159 VELSQDFWEKFG
+159 SQAAGDLLNYAVGE
-171 LESDVDDEIDA
+171 EADA
-182 LEKLK
+182 LEELK
-187 KLSPDDFSQQEYL
+187 KEKPDKFTEQEYL
-200 DGLKNIKVLQENK
+200 DSLNGLKKIENGAVILSKILGYAQDAYDVVLYAKNLEKILNLQE
-213 EILGIILEVAEDAA
+213 ET
-227 DVLEYAQGLQRV
+227 
-239 VDLRE
+239 
-244 EIITFLGEMEKF
+244 ITFLMEMKSRTNDINIMTAIDTVLNVYKANQSRPDDLINIIIQMDSTTMAFEKLAWT
-256 SDNEYMIRALE
+256 ALE
-267 DIREIYKA
+267 TTWDVICASVPALKIIDLAVGISGFVSEYAFASDAISDAYAKLEAIFQLESIARETIKDMGEEYINTRA
-275 QQTDPDNVENIIQ
+275 GGSDSVEELAEVFNV
-288 KKASKRYLSRMIRNM
+288 
-303 IGLGWDE
+303 GWD
-310 LVKKDPEF
+310 
-318 FGVIDVVLGCEIF
+318 
-331 TVEQL
+331 
-336 LCPEALSDSYAKMSA
+336 
-351 VWELEE
+351 
-357 AAREALLDVGEKY
+357 
-370 KQNRENV
+370 
-377 TDVTRTLAGVF
+377 
-388 DAGWNFFTVLLDAD
+388 FFTVLLDAD
-402 CLSTLLFTK
+402 CQASLLFAK
-411 TFYSSGYYNILHN
+411 ATFNAGVADFDIWTLF
-424 YSGSE
+424 SGSGGYDE
-429 DYEDYSKKI
+429 FAGYI
-438 KKYQDYLATWKN
+438 RNYQGTIARWKN
-450 NISLYMEGLKPEN
+450 AVNMYMEGLKPEN
-463 RKVDGAVF
+463 RKVDGATFREDYV
-471 NEYTT
+471 EM
-476 EIAVGDVF
+476 EPGDTYV
-484 ILDMQLF
+484 LNMDLL
-491 PEDASDQYVRYGIV
+491 PEDAADKYVRYGV
-505 EEEDASE
+505 
-512 QENTVEDKTVSDEQ
+512 VSDDRPAGDTG
-526 LVTENKYVKIEGNKL
+526 LVASNDVVKIEGNTL
-541 TALLPGTVQIE
+541 IALAPGTVEIE
-552 GIAGDSR
+552 GLAGDVGM
-559 KRDVMTIDIAMGGMS
+559 RDTMIVYVGDDDMITSD
-574 SKGLRFR
+574 GLLYRI
-581 VEDGKAII
+581 EDGKRVII
-589 TGYEGTDTKVTV
+589 TGYEGNAARV
-601 EDYIQ
+601 EIPAYID
-606 GVGSMAMFPV
+606 GLPV
-616 TAIESFADED
+616 VEVETFTGENGRNI
-626 GNNHTVKEIVLSPSV
+626 TVKEVILPDSV
-641 TEISDRAFYQCSSLE
+641 TRIWNYAFYQCVSLQKINLEKVNYVGEYAFAYCSRLENVAFWSYPYLTVLNQYAFAQCTSLQAIDLSSAGRMIPKGLCYGCTSLKKVIFPEDLLRIYDRAFY
-656 KINLENVEKVGDFAF
+656 N
-671 AECSSIKDVKLAKV
+671 
-685 SEIGDA
+685 
-691 AFMQC
+691 
-696 NNLEEVAL
+696 
-704 KNKND
+704 
-709 TVIGSSVFAD
+709 
-719 CSSLRK
+719 
-725 VDLSESVLKIIPQN
+725 
-739 FCSGC
+739 
-744 SKLKEVIWS
+744 
-753 ENLEGIQ
+753 
-760 EGGFYKCGFE
+760 CGFE
-770 EMVLP
+770 ELYLP
-775 ETIEFLG
+775 KYIMFLDEG
-782 PSAISGCKNLKILV
+782 CISHCENLRKIYIPDNSLV
-796 LPASINNMMESPLI
+796 IPDAPEQFINAE
-810 YQNSDNTLYYM
+810 DTVH
-821 EKDSYVH
+821 YVKEGSGIH
-828 NLFRN
+828 NLLEKWN
-833 WINKGYHFYI
+833 SEGYDFKI
-843 RMMEHLSTEKTA
+843 AFTREL
-855 YTISVGETITIP
+855 TIPQSSYRIAVGESVNVSYDQSPVMSDEIFI
-867 YRKNPILTG
+867 
-876 EVITFTSSDP
+876 FSSDRP
-886 SIASITPDGILTAK
+886 SIASITPDGVLTGI
-900 KPGTVVLTLISS
+900 KPGKTEIKVESS
-912 YGQTF
+912 YGQE
-917 SGCKVTVTAGSGSGQ
+917 SPRCEVTVTAGSGSGNNPGGGSGSSNSGTNPGEGSSGSGAGQ
-932 NGSQSGA
+932 NGSHS
-939 GTGSGTP
+939 GTGTSSGTP

-966 SSTGQNGEGV
+966 SSTGQNGERV

-985 KKSKKIKTVTVGK
+985 KKSKKIKTATVGK
-998 PVRLKVKLNPANATE
+998 PVRLKVKLSPANATE

-1028 PDGKVTPKKKGKTK
+1028 QDGKVTPKKKGKTK

-1117 RKKGKTVI
+1117 RKKGKAVI

-1160 TGGSNGQN
+1160 TGGPNGQN
-1168 HTGGNSNNS
+1168 HTNGNSNNGNTNSS

-1247 EEETETSVGDELEIT
+1247 EEETEASVGEELAIT

-1323 TTAQCQVTV
+1323 TTAECQVTV

>member
-1 MKRVLC
+1 MKRVWG
-7 FILTS
+7 FILTF

-21 PEISARAQTADEAA
+21 PGISARAQNVVGAA
-35 AGARAT
+35 AGTGAT
-41 VATETD
+41 VVTGTADTD
-47 TVDTA
+47 TTI
-52 ATRTAAM
+52 RTAAM

-86 QMNLTYPA
+86 QMNLKYPA

-133 LMSLLFEQAKDAS
+133 LMSLLFEETKDAS
-146 FLDVNEVENQKEV
+146 FLDVNEVENQKAV
-159 VELSQDFWEKFG
+159 VELSQDFLEKFG
-171 LESDVDDEIDA
+171 PESDVDDEIDA
-182 LEKLK
+182 LEKLE

-213 EILGIILEVAEDAA
+213 EILGIILDMAEDAA
-227 DVLEYAQGLQRV
+227 DVLEYAQSLQRV

-244 EIITFLGEMEKF
+244 ELITFLGEMEKF
-256 SDNEYMIRALE
+256 SDNEHMIRALE

-275 QQTDPDNVENIIQ
+275 QQTNPEIAQNIIQ
-288 KKASKRYLSRMIRNM
+288 SKTDKMSFRRMFRNM
-303 IGLGWDE
+303 IELGWNE
-310 LVKKDPEF
+310 ISKKDPAF
-318 FGVIDVVLGCEIF
+318 FVVDVVLGIEFF

-357 AAREALLDVGEKY
+357 AARAALLNVGERY
-370 KQNRENV
+370 EQNREVV
-377 TDVTRTLAGVF
+377 TDDTRTLAGVF

-438 KKYQDYLATWKN
+438 KKYQDYLAIWKN
-450 NISLYMEGLKPEN
+450 DISLYMEGLKPEN

-471 NEYTT
+471 NEHTT
-476 EIAVGDVF
+476 EIAVGDVY

-505 EEEDASE
+505 EGEDAAE
-512 QENTVEDKTVSDEQ
+512 QENIAEDKTVSDEK

-559 KRDVMTIDIAMGGMS
+559 QRDVTTINIAMGGVS
-574 SKGLRFR
+574 AKGLRFR

-589 TGYEGTDTKVTV
+589 TGYEGTDAKVV
-601 EDYIQ
+601 VDGYIQ

-616 TAIESFADED
+616 TAIESFSDED
-626 GNNHTVKEIVLSPSV
+626 GKNDTVREIVLSPSV
-641 TEISDRAFYQCSSLE
+641 TEIGDRAFYQCSSLE
-656 KINLENVEKVGDFAF
+656 KINLENVKKLGDFAF
-671 AECSSIKDVKLAKV
+671 AECSSIKDVKLTKV

-696 NNLEEVAL
+696 NNLEEVIF

-709 TVIGSSVFAD
+709 TVIGSLVFTD
-719 CSSLRK
+719 CISLRK
-725 VDLSESVLKIIPQN
+725 VDLSESALEIIPQN

-744 SKLKEVIWS
+744 SELKEVIWP

-760 EGGFYKCGFE
+760 EGGFYNCGFE

-775 ETIEFLG
+775 DTIEFLG
-782 PSAISGCKNLKILV
+782 PGAVSGCKNLETLV
-796 LPASINNMMESPLI
+796 LPSSIKNMMDSPLI
-810 YQNSDNTLYYM
+810 YENSENTLYYV
-821 EKDSYVH
+821 EKGSYIH
-828 NLFRN
+828 NLFRE
-833 WINKGYHFYI
+833 WINEGYRFYI
-843 RMMEHLSTEKTA
+843 RMIEHLSAEKTA
-855 YTISVGETITIP
+855 YTVSVGETLTIP
-867 YRKNPILTG
+867 YRKAPVLSD
-876 EVITFTSSDP
+876 EVITFTSSNS
-886 SIASITPDGILTAK
+886 SIASITPDGVLTAK
-900 KPGTVVLTLISS
+900 KPGTVTLTLASS

-917 SGCKVTVTAGSGSGQ
+917 SGCKVTVTEGSGSS
-932 NGSQSGA
+932 GS
-939 GTGSGTP
+939 P
-946 GSSTN
+946 SSN
-951 SSAPSNGDSSSGGSS
+951 
-966 SSTGQNGEGV
+966 TGQNGKTV
-976 IKAKNIKKA
+976 IKAKTIKKV
-985 KKSKKIKTVTVGK
+985 KQSKKIKTATVGK
-998 PVRLKVKLNPANATE
+998 SVQLKVKLSPANATE

-1028 PDGKVTPKKKGKTK
+1028 QDGKVIPKKKGKTK
-1042 ITAQIANGKKV
+1042 ITARIANGKKV

-1068 LNKKKATL
+1068 LKKKVTL
-1076 HAGETLKLKAKLK
+1076 YEGETLKLKAKLK

-1117 RKKGKTVI
+1117 RKKGKAVI
-1125 TAQLPNGKKAKC
+1125 TAQLPNSKKAKC
-1137 KITVKK
+1137 KVTVKK
-1143 AAPQNGGS
+1143 AVPQS
-1151 TGGNKNNGN
+1151 SDSAGGNKNNNSGN
-1160 TGGSNGQN
+1160 TGGYNGQN
-1168 HTGGNSNNS
+1168 NTGGNSNSS
-1177 NTPGGGTVTQPGG
+1177 NTPGTQPGG
-1190 DTGNRPG
+1190 ETGNSG
-1197 ENPGSGSGTSGDSQN
+1197 GGSGTSGDSQSPGDSGGQNPDEGQN
-1212 PGGDSSGDENVPT
+1212 PGGDNSNDENVPT

-1233 LTLKGRWQTITLSA
+1233 LTLKGRWQTITLSS
-1247 EEETETSVGDELEIT
+1247 EEETEIHVGDEVEIT

-1304 LIRGVR
+1304 LVRGVR

-1323 TTAQCQVTV
+1323 TTAECQVTV
-1332 EDADLQWESSDTEVA
+1332 EGADLQWKSSDTEVA
-1347 EISSVDSDG
+1347 EISSVDSDD
-1356 RTAHITAGE
+1356 RTAHITAGK

-1376 SYQSTCHLTVS
+1376 SYQSTCRLTVS
-1387 ADGTDPEEPT
+1387 ADSTDPEE
-1397 DPTDPTDSTEP
+1397 PTDPTDSTEP

-1435 TDPDDSNDPV
+1435 TDPDDSEDPV

-1451 ISTKEGLKA
+1451 ISTAEDLKA
-1460 IANDLDGD
+1460 IVNDLDGD
-1468 YILTNDIDI
+1468 YVLINDIDI

-1486 TIEEPFKGTLDGDGH
+1486 TREDPFTGTLDGDGH
-1501 TISGLTIEGDPFTAA
+1501 TISGLTIKEELYMENE
-1516 GEYHYGLFGKIEGSS
+1516 EYYIGLFGVLQGGSHTN
-1531 SEEIAEISDLTLEG
+1531 AVTISDLTLEG
-1545 NITLNGSTNQVISTE
+1545 TIVLRGGQGIDNEELELWLQAGTLAAEVNWAIFDNCTNRVNITADFSMTQDTDDMNLYVGGMVGGCNDNSHMYFKQCTNEGEITVKVNGGE
-1560 ELSIKRRIHTGAFAG
+1560 EVMA
-1575 DANGWV
+1575 
-1581 RFNNCKSTVAI
+1581 
-1592 VADIIAQA
+1592 
-1600 EKDAVTLY
+1600 Y
-1608 AGGITGGSNA
+1608 TGG
-1618 SSTIYFDKCV
+1618 
-1628 NEGTLNL
+1628 L
-1635 QIHGGRS
+1635 
-1642 ADIYAGGIIGRGV
+1642 IGRGV
-1655 INMVAENCQND
+1655 ADIAIQGCTNK
-1666 GKVLVKAQ
+1666 GKITVNTKTSDVEGGQ
-1674 TAETETVWQS
+1674 TV
-1684 VTAIAGGISADL
+1684 VTYTGGMAGDLILADL
-1696 LIADIIGCSNH
+1696 VDCINH
-1707 ADISCFA
+1707 ADIHCYAEIKEKPEFSP
-1714 NMASVKSM
+1714 S
-1722 MGDYCLAGG
+1722 GEYCLAGG
-1731 LIGWKREGNTIQEGS
+1731 MAGKERAGITKENLQNTGNI
-1746 NMGKTSAS
+1746 SAE
-1754 SPNEVIT
+1754 SPNEEMTVL
-1761 TYSGE
+1761 YGDLFG
-1766 IYAYPVG
+1766 YPAE